1 MRKGE
6 NMYLFKVIMIVVVA
20 VLAAILTGSGEQF
33 MPITNLWDIP
43 SLCMILL
50 IVIPILWVSGVGK
63 SVSLAFR
70 MILTGKWDVTLNEL
84 KKAEHGLQVLMSSL
98 NTAGIFASVYSVLV
112 VLSAVYRYEGMEMKF
127 LCANLA
133 VAILPLVYALIFRVL
148 LIPIKAIVERHI
160 IDFMEDKG

>member
-1 MRKGE
+1 
-6 NMYLFKVIMIVVVA
+6 MYFLKVIMIMVVA
-20 VLAAILTGSGEQF
+20 VLAAFLSGGGEMI
-33 MPITNLWDIP
+33 MPITSMLDIP

-50 IVIPILWVSGVGK
+50 IVIPILWVSGAGK
-63 SVSLAFR
+63 SVGLAFR

-112 VLSAVYRYEGMEMKF
+112 IMIAVRRYAGMEMDV

-133 VAILPLVYALIFRVL
+133 VAILPLLYALIFRII
-148 LIPIKAIVERHI
+148 LIPLKAMVERHI
-160 IDFMEDKG
+160 IDFMEDTE